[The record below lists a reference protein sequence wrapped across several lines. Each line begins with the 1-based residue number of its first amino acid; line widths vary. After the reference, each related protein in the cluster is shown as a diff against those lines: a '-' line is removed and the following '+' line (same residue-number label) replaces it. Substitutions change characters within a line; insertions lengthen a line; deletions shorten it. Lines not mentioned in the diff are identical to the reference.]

1 MQVGRIDIER
11 LDAGRLDP
19 VAGRILDAALQ
30 QFTRSGL
37 RRSTVDDVARRAKVS
52 RVTVYRR
59 FGSKEGLVAFCL
71 LRESRRFLA
80 VLDAAVAEL
89 PSIEERVAEGFAV
102 TLRHIRSHP
111 LMGGLLRL
119 EPDVVLPFLTVD
131 GGPVLVAVRDHVA
144 ERLRREGVG
153 GAGNGGAGG
162 AGGAGGSEA
171 AAVAELMVRVVVSF
185 LLTPASCIELDDA
198 DRARDFARR
207 FLVPLLRRH

>member
-1 MQVGRIDIER
+1 MDIER
-11 LDAGRLDP
+11 LDVERLDP

-30 QFTRSGL
+30 QFTRCGL

-59 FGSKEGLVAFCL
+59 FGSKESLVASCL

-153 GAGNGGAGG
+153 GAGNGGPGG
-162 AGGAGGSEA
+162 AEA
-171 AAVAELMVRVVVSF
+171 ATVAELMVRVVVSF

-198 DRARDFARR
+198 DRARDFAHR
-207 FLVPLLRRH
+207 FLVPLLGHH